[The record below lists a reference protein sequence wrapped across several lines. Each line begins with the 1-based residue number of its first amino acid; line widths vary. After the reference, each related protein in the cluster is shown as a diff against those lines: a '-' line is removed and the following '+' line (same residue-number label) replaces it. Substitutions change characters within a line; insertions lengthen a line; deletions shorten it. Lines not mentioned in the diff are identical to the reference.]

1 MLVFAMPETSIGL
14 FPDVGGGWYL
24 SRLPG
29 RIGQFMVLTGAR
41 LDGAECHYLRLA
53 THYVEQ
59 SGLEDLV
66 DRILK
71 APTRLQGAL
80 GAASA
85 TPPDAKIEQNLALIA
100 RLFASDQLE
109 EILAA
114 LAADESEWATSELA
128 TLETKSPLSCKVSL
142 RLLAEGADRASF
154 TDEMR
159 AEYALASRVVR
170 THDFRE
176 GVRALLIDKDNEP
189 QWDPATPG
197 DVTDEMLD
205 VLFQPLPP
213 SDAWTPFPE
222 TAE

>member
-1 MLVFAMPETSIGL
+1 MLFRS
-14 FPDVGGGWYL
+14 
-24 SRLPG
+24 
-29 RIGQFMVLTGAR
+29 
-41 LDGAECHYLRLA
+41 
-53 THYVEQ
+53 
-59 SGLEDLV
+59 
-66 DRILK
+66 
-71 APTRLQGAL
+71 
-80 GAASA
+80 
-85 TPPDAKIEQNLALIA
+85 
-100 RLFASDQLE
+100 QLE